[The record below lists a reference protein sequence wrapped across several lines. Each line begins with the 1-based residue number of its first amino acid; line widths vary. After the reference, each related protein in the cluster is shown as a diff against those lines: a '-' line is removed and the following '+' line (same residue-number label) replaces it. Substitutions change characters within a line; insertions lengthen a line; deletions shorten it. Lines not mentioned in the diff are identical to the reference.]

1 MNGRFGLSL
10 SFSLS
15 LLLVAATMSQM
26 LQQVQGRR
34 KFCGEALN
42 EALDLICV
50 NGFSRRI
57 KRNHNSRLT
66 PRLKWCRPRIRMPH
80 PVSGSPCST
89 NWMESRERARERTQA
104 REQQQTAREHLAT
117 EKMDTTCGVIVAAS
131 PHECCRD
138 GCTYEDILEYC
149 A

>member
-42 EALDLICV
+42 EALDLICWV
-50 NGFSRRI
+50 ALLHKLDGIPGTGTGTDTGAGTATDGKGTPGDGKNGHNLRRHRRRI
-57 KRNHNSRLT
+57 
-66 PRLKWCRPRIRMPH
+66 
-80 PVSGSPCST
+80 
-89 NWMESRERARERTQA
+89 A
-104 REQQQTAREHLAT
+104 
-117 EKMDTTCGVIVAAS
+117 
-131 PHECCRD
+131 HECCRD

>member
-57 KRNHNSRLT
+57 KRNNLVQAPNPSVERSQRGPARKWVALLHKLDALPPGTGKGLGTPGGGGGGGGNNGHNLR
-66 PRLKWCRPRIRMPH
+66 RHRRRI
-80 PVSGSPCST
+80 
-89 NWMESRERARERTQA
+89 A
-104 REQQQTAREHLAT
+104 
-117 EKMDTTCGVIVAAS
+117 
-131 PHECCRD
+131 HECCRD
-138 GCTYEDILEYC
+138 GCTYEDIVEYC

>member
-57 KRNHNSRLT
+57 KRNNC
-66 PRLKWCRPRIRMPH
+66 P
-80 PVSGSPCST
+80 
-89 NWMESRERARERTQA
+89 ESECGAI
-104 REQQQTAREHLAT
+104 TART
-117 EKMDTTCGVIVAAS
+117 S
-131 PHECCRD
+131 P
-138 GCTYEDILEYC
+138 
-149 A
+149 

>member
-57 KRNHNSRLT
+57 KRNHNLVQAPDPNVPSRKWVALLHKLDGIPGTDTGAGTATDGKGT
-66 PRLKWCRPRIRMPH
+66 PGDGKNGHNLRRHRRRI
-80 PVSGSPCST
+80 
-89 NWMESRERARERTQA
+89 A
-104 REQQQTAREHLAT
+104 
-117 EKMDTTCGVIVAAS
+117 
-131 PHECCRD
+131 HECCRD

>member
-26 LQQVQGRR
+26 LQQVHGRR

-57 KRNHNSRLT
+57 KRNNLVQALNPSTDRSQRGSSRKWVALLHKLDGIAGKGTATPGGGNNGHNLR
-66 PRLKWCRPRIRMPH
+66 RHRRRI
-80 PVSGSPCST
+80 
-89 NWMESRERARERTQA
+89 A
-104 REQQQTAREHLAT
+104 
-117 EKMDTTCGVIVAAS
+117 
-131 PHECCRD
+131 HECCRD